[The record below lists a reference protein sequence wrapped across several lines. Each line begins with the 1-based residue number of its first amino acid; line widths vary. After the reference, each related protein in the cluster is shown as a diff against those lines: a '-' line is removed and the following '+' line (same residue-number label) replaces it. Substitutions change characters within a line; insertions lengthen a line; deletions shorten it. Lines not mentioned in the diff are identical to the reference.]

1 MEQKNSDGY
10 YNSEN
15 NNTDRAVL
23 DCKQQLIC
31 FTIGIINGFFLFA
44 SVVYIVLIICW
55 DKEHNT
61 CFSIILAV
69 SAIGGVF
76 GGSLRAL
83 MMLIIEVGQK
93 KKGLK
98 PVDYYLTRWP
108 LFILKPFLGLGTGIL
123 FFLSVKFGI
132 VMPLAKNQSGK
143 PTTNILA
150 VFFLSAI
157 GGFFFEEVISIIGNF
172 MNTKSKERTET

>member
-1 MEQKNSDGY
+1 
-10 YNSEN
+10 
-15 NNTDRAVL
+15 
-23 DCKQQLIC
+23 
-31 FTIGIINGFFLFA
+31 
-44 SVVYIVLIICW
+44 
-55 DKEHNT
+55 
-61 CFSIILAV
+61 ILAV

-132 VMPLAKNQSGK
+132 VMPLAKK
-143 PTTNILA
+143 PIRKTHYKHISFI
-150 VFFLSAI
+150 FFYFDRWVLFLRSYQYHW
-157 GGFFFEEVISIIGNF
+157 ELYEH
-172 MNTKSKERTET
+172 